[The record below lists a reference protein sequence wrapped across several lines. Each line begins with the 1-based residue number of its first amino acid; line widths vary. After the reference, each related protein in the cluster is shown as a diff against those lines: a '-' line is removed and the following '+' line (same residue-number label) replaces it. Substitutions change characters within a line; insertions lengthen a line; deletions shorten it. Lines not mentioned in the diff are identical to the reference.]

1 MTIEINYR
9 KKSGKKKNI
18 QILNNALLNNQRVNK
33 AIKKGD
39 QKTPQD
45 KWKWNHK
52 VQNLRDAAISFKR
65 KGYSNTGI
73 PQETRKISN
82 NLNLNIKE
90 PEKRTG
96 KAQSQQ
102 KSGNNKKA
110 KKMNAIETFKDR
122 RDQQN

>member
-73 PQETRKISN
+73 PQETRNISN
-82 NLNLNIKE
+82 KQLKFKYKGTRKKEQAKPKVSRRVEIIK
-90 PEKRTG
+90 KQR
-96 KAQSQQ
+96 K
-102 KSGNNKKA
+102 
-110 KKMNAIETFKDR
+110 
-122 RDQQN
+122 